1 MPPSFERYIQLASG
15 LLLFSVGVYHP
26 HLKGISNITKP
37 FSHRHK
43 GVYHPHLKG
52 ISNRFITDIK
62 SGKGVYHPHLKG
74 LFK

>member
-15 LLLFSVGVYHP
+15 LLLFSV
-26 HLKGISNITKP
+26 
-37 FSHRHK
+37 